1 MRYLLFCLLLALLA
15 TSCKKEATVW
25 ESDWNAPLINDT
37 LSLANLVNDSTLEV
51 SSGFYNIDLTRTL
64 LNVSASELI
73 AIPDTTIVRAF
84 GLNGISL
91 SVPPNETF
99 DSASEFIDLELGDV
113 QMKQIILR
121 NGYIDVKLE
130 NTIETIIYFI
140 VKFPEVSKDGTVF
153 QQTVAV
159 PAAANGV
166 SGKTDVTLDL
176 SGYKMNLS
184 GPGGGGYN
192 QLESQISA
200 ITDPAGDTT
209 FISSSDVVNM
219 EVTFRDNTI
228 FYAQG
233 YFGNTV
239 ISDTTTLDLSV
250 LDVYQSGLLDISNLN
265 LQFEVENG
273 LKVGA
278 IANLNVVRNEN
289 AQGNV
294 VNLAGPNIGTN
305 ITVNPA
311 TGSWDGLSP
320 SITNLL
326 FNAGNSNIEGY
337 LENLGV
343 KHDVGYYFELNPW
356 GNSSSG
362 WDQIF
367 PTSRVKVKL
376 KAQMPLSIGMD
387 NLVLKDTFDL
397 SFDQDTEKTNLVS
410 GDLILKAKN
419 GFPFSA
425 DVSLNLLDVNGNLL
439 HTIQGTDIIE
449 SSQYGVL
456 DANTN
461 VLVQPSQVIFS
472 LSEAMLDDI
481 SDVKK
486 IVVRARF
493 NSPDPT
499 TGLSQ
504 QMLIPENAFL
514 EVKLRSEFKTEN
526 RF

>member
-1 MRYLLFCLLLALLA
+1 MRYLLLCLIVGLALA
-15 TSCKKEATVW
+15 SCKKEATVW

-37 LSLANLVNDSTLEV
+37 LSLTNLVNDSTLEV

-73 AIPDTTIVRAF
+73 EIPDTTIIRSF
-84 GLNGISL
+84 SPSISFD
-91 SVPPNETF
+91 VDPGTTF

-121 NGYIDVKLE
+121 EGFIDVKME
-130 NTIETIIYFI
+130 NTIETIIYFL
-140 VKFPEVSKDGTVF
+140 VKFPEVSKDGDVF
-153 QQTVAV
+153 QETISV
-159 PAAANGV
+159 PAAVNGV
-166 SGKTDVTLDL
+166 PGTTFVTLDL
-176 SGYKMNLS
+176 SGYKMDLS

-192 QLESQISA
+192 QLESIISA

-219 EVTFRDNTI
+219 EVTFRDNSI

-239 ISDTTTLDLSV
+239 ISDTTSLDLSV
-250 LDVYQSGLLDISNLN
+250 LDVYQSGLLDISNLDI
-265 LQFEVENG
+265 QFEIENG

-278 IANLNVVRNEN
+278 IANLNMVRNEN
-289 AQGNV
+289 SQGNV
-294 VNLAGPNIGTN
+294 VSLAGPNIETN
-305 ITVNPA
+305 ITINPA
-311 TGSWDGLSP
+311 TGSWGSLSP
-320 SITNLL
+320 SLTNLI
-326 FNAGNSNIEGY
+326 FNEGNSNVEGY

-343 KHDVGYYFELNPW
+343 QHEIGYYFELNPW

-367 PTSRVKVKL
+367 PDSRVKIEL

-387 NLVLKDTFDL
+387 DLVLKDTFDL
-397 SFDQDTEKTNLVS
+397 TFNQDAERTRVVS

-419 GFPFSA
+419 GFPFNA
-425 DVSLNLLDVNGNLL
+425 DVSLNLLDANGNLL
-439 HTIQGTDIIE
+439 HTVSGTDIIE
-449 SSQYGVL
+449 SSQYGDL
-456 DANTN
+456 DVNTN
-461 VLVQPSQVIFS
+461 VLVQSSEVIFS
-472 LSEAMLDDI
+472 LTEAMVENI
-481 SDVKK
+481 NDVEKV
-486 IVVRARF
+486 VVRAQF
-493 NSPDPT
+493 NSPDPN